1 MRVLLIEN
9 DQALKRS
16 IELMLR
22 SVDICVET
30 VEEGEDGIECARHF
44 DYDVIVLDSALPDIS
59 GFEVIQRIR
68 RMVVA
73 TPIILL
79 SDADLLTDR
88 IKALNAGADDC
99 MTKPF
104 CKDELVARI
113 RAMVRRSR
121 GHSNS
126 VISIGTITLNVSSRT
141 VEAHGHRI
149 PLSSKEYQILE
160 LLALRCGVTVSKE
173 TLISHIYVD
182 GEGPESYTIGLFM
195 YRLRKKLAAAGA
207 AAHIETVRQH
217 GYLMRPALAA

>member
-9 DQALKRS
+9 DQALQHG
-16 IELMLR
+16 IMTMLQGE
-22 SVDICVET
+22 DMCVEA
-30 VEEGEDGIECARHF
+30 VADGEDGIECAQHF
-44 DYDVIVLDSALPDIS
+44 DYDVIVLDLTLPDIS
-59 GFEVIQRIR
+59 GFAVVQRLR
-68 RMVVA
+68 RTLVT
-73 TPIILL
+73 TPIIVLA
-79 SDADLLTDR
+79 SANLLTDR
-88 IKALNAGADDC
+88 IKALNCGADDC
-99 MTKPF
+99 MTKPL

-126 VISIGTITLNVSSRT
+126 VISIGTIDLNVSART
-141 VEAHGHRI
+141 AEAHGHRI
-149 PLSSKEYQILE
+149 PLSGKEYQILE
-160 LLALRCGVTVSKE
+160 LLTLRCGVTVSKE

-207 AAHIETVRQH
+207 AAHIETVRQQ

>member
-30 VEEGEDGIECARHF
+30 VGEGEDGIECARHF

>member
-9 DQALKRS
+9 DQALKRR
-16 IELMLR
+16 IEMILR
-22 SVDICVET
+22 GEDMCAEA
-30 VEEGEDGIECARHF
+30 VEEGEDGIECAHHF
-44 DYDVIVLDSALPDIS
+44 DYDVIVLDLTLPDIS
-59 GFEVIQRIR
+59 GFEVIQRLR
-68 RMVVA
+68 RMRVA
-73 TPIILL
+73 TPIIVL
-79 SDADLLTDR
+79 SGADLLADR

-126 VISIGTITLNVSSRT
+126 VISIGTINLNFCAKT

-149 PLSSKEYQILE
+149 PLSGKEYQILE

-207 AAHIETVRQH
+207 ASHIETVRQQ
-217 GYLMRPALAA
+217 GYLIRPALAA